1 MRNIPI
7 EKIIVE
13 TKQVSKQEAIF
24 QLQYLINN
32 KNFDSAMNIV
42 KTYEITIHELKT
54 LKDTEE
60 FISSFNL

>member
-32 KNFDSAMNIV
+32 KNFDSALNII
-42 KTYEITIHELKT
+42 KTYEITVNELKT